1 MVSSSLASQMVSEVW
16 NETHPRACGRKLCDD
31 AEADGIWGSILRE
44 TDEPSKVRTCLAS
57 LTQLSFRLE
66 VGVKIP
72 GFGKAVILILYQKVG
87 I

>member
-16 NETHPRACGRKLCDD
+16 NGPHPRVCGCKMCDD
-31 AEADGIWGSILRE
+31 PGADGIWGSILRE
-44 TDEPSKVRTCLAS
+44 TDVTELGTYLAS
-57 LTQLSFRLE
+57 LTQLSFSSE

-72 GFGKAVILILYQKVG
+72 DFGKAVILILYQKVG